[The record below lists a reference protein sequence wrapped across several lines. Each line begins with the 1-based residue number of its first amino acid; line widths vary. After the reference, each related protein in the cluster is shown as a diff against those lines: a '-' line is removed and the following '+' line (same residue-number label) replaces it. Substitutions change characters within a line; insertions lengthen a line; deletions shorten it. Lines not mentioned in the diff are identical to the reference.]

1 MFRRLT
7 LGVRLALVWALVV
20 GACLLVMGTWV
31 AQAVERTQTLNAD
44 RQLRGVAGRITNLL
58 GAGRTPP
65 EVQALLELGTPQLE
79 VWITT
84 PAGRAHWGVQP
95 LPLPLPD
102 DRTGFQTLAAPCAA
116 CVWRLYT
123 VKTPAGARV
132 RVALWQGQ
140 DRRLLHRLRRNLW
153 TFGPLVLLLC
163 SLSGLWLTR
172 AALAPARRLARA
184 TVTIARQGHWSA
196 RLAVPTARDETAQT
210 ARAINTLLTHLEE
223 ALQTERRFVA
233 YAAHEL
239 NTPLTVIRGRLERA
253 VKRQNLG
260 QIGLALTAVDELTAL
275 THTLLDHLRAET
287 LAAERQPLQVLP
299 LTAQLL
305 EELRELRPHLQLTLT
320 APRELQSL
328 RSNEDVL
335 RLVLR
340 GLLENAGK
348 YAETTVQV
356 SLAQQRGWT
365 AWTIRNDGRP
375 FPVELL
381 ARVGEPYLRGAEGD
395 RPGYGLG
402 LSLTRTL
409 VTQLQGTLEFSY
421 EAGYTVAT
429 LNLPALAT

>member
-1 MFRRLT
+1 M
-7 LGVRLALVWALVV
+7 GVRLVLVWALVV
-20 GACLLVMGTWV
+20 GTCLLVMGTWV

-58 GAGRTPP
+58 GAGRTPA
-65 EVQALLELGTPQLE
+65 EIQALLELGTPQLE

-84 PAGRAHWGVQP
+84 PAGHAHWGVQP
-95 LPLPLPD
+95 LPLPLLN
-102 DRTGFQTLAAPCAA
+102 DRTGFQTLAGPCAT

-123 VKTPAGARV
+123 VNISGGARA
-132 RVALWQGQ
+132 RVAVWLGQ
-140 DRRLLHRLRRNLW
+140 DRQLLQRLSRNLW

-196 RLAVPTARDETAQT
+196 RLDVPTARDETAQT
-210 ARAINTLLTHLEE
+210 ARAINTLLTRLED
-223 ALQTERRFVA
+223 ALQTERRFAA

-253 VKRQNLG
+253 VKRQDLG
-260 QIGLALTAVDELTAL
+260 QVGLALSAVDELTAL
-275 THTLLDHLRAET
+275 TRTLLDHLRAET
-287 LAAERQPLQVLP
+287 LAAEWAPLQLLP

-305 EELRELRPHLQLTLT
+305 EELCELRPHLQVTLT
-320 APRELQSL
+320 APGELQSL
-328 RSNEDVL
+328 HANADVL

-356 SLAQQRGWT
+356 SLIQHPGQT
-365 AWTIRNDGRP
+365 VWTIQNDGRP
-375 FPVELL
+375 FPADLL
-381 ARVGEPYLRGAEGD
+381 ARVGEPYLRGAEVD

-409 VTQLQGTLEFSY
+409 VTQLQGTLEFSHR
-421 EAGYTVAT
+421 AGHTVAT
-429 LNLPALAT
+429 LNLPTLAT